1 MALNQYCT
9 TTQKTTSSLM
19 RAFLGETH
27 VKFQVL
33 RWWHIKVFDLH
44 ATNINVTLYNSQLF
58 THGIVG
64 LNDVSKL
71 SFSFE
76 NSHET

>member
-1 MALNQYCT
+1 
-9 TTQKTTSSLM
+9 M

-33 RWWHIKVFDLH
+33 RWWHIKVFYLH